1 MPCPRRRTRADWAR
15 VHLVELRTG
24 LAWNLIGAGDVV
36 LRHGRRISRI
46 LRLRPGVM
54 GTAGA
59 LLPGEWRAAT
69 RSTGGIAR
77 CRACTEV
84 FAAGARLAVGVAAVL
99 MPIALAVDI
108 AVARRGLRGGD
119 RGRKR
124 QCGRAKYENCGF
136 HRKFL

>member
-1 MPCPRRRTRADWAR
+1 GPMPGPCRRTRADWAR
-15 VHLVELRTG
+15 VHLTGLRTG

-36 LRHGRRISRI
+36 LRHRSGIARI

-59 LLPGEWRAAT
+59 LLAGEWRAAT
-69 RSTGGIAR
+69 RSTGGITW

-99 MPIALAVDI
+99 MPIA
-108 AVARRGLRGGD
+108 
-119 RGRKR
+119 
-124 QCGRAKYENCGF
+124 
-136 HRKFL
+136 